1 MVLDTD
7 EIVCGCAATT
17 SFNYTIFRAE
27 KRRFMKRG
35 KKKMVLAYMAK
46 WWYLYLIGFLAMF
59 LAIYLD
65 MMGPKVT
72 QSIIDDV
79 IVDGNLQI
87 LMKLLLMLL
96 GIGFGRAICGYV
108 KEFIFD
114 CAGVRVGRN
123 LRKTLFG
130 HIQGLGIRYFDR
142 TNTGEL
148 MARVKDDVDRIWS
161 VTGFIGMLIIESIVH
176 TCAVIY
182 CMFHI
187 SPVLMLV
194 PLITMPIVG
203 WTAVRLEHK
212 LDKVYQD
219 ISEQNAKLNTV
230 AQENLAG
237 VRIVKSFAREEH
249 EIEKFK
255 KQNGSY
261 YDLNMKLAKVLAKY
275 EPNISFYTKIML
287 VVVVIVGGVMVIY
300 DKITIGQLGAFTEYA
315 NNIIWPMECLGW
327 LSNEL
332 AAAFASYKKV
342 DKIMKEEA
350 EMKDPDIPLEVEEIR
365 GEISFEQVN
374 LEIDGKEILK
384 DINIHVDSGKTLG
397 IMGMTGSGKS
407 SIINLLERFYD
418 VTSGCVKIDGMDVKD
433 MKLEDIRRNIA
444 VVMQDVFLFS
454 DTIQE
459 NISIGQRESLE
470 FETICQAAGAASA
483 HGFIERLNDRYETV
497 IGERGVGLSGGQKQR
512 ISIARALAKKTPI
525 LILDDSTSA
534 LDMETEYQ
542 IQAELGKLKDVTK
555 LIIAHRISAV
565 RYADEI
571 IILQDGQIAER
582 GTHESLMEKK
592 GLYYDTYLAQ
602 YDTQWEPVSDT
613 ER

>member
-1 MVLDTD
+1 
-7 EIVCGCAATT
+7 
-17 SFNYTIFRAE
+17 
-27 KRRFMKRG
+27 MKKD
-35 KKKMVLAYMAK
+35 KKNRVLAYMAK
-46 WWYLYLIGFLAMF
+46 WWYLYLIGFAAMF

-65 MMGPKVT
+65 MKGPQVT

-79 IVDGNLQI
+79 IVDGQVWI
-87 LMKLLLMLL
+87 LMRLLLMLL
-96 GIGFGRAICGYV
+96 GIGFGRAICGYI

-114 CAGVRVGRN
+114 CAGVRVGRD
-123 LRKTLFG
+123 LRKMLFG
-130 HIQGLGIRYFDR
+130 HIQGLGVDYFDR

-161 VTGFIGMLIIESIVH
+161 VTGFIGMLIVESIVH
-176 TCAVIY
+176 TIAVLY

-187 SPVLMLV
+187 SPALMLV
-194 PLITMPIVG
+194 PLVTMPLVG
-203 WTAVRLEHK
+203 WTAVRLENK
-212 LDKVYQD
+212 LDRVYQD
-219 ISEQNAKLNTV
+219 ISEQNAELNTV

-237 VRIVKSFAREEH
+237 VRTVKSFAREDY
-249 EIEKFK
+249 EIEKFRR
-255 KQNGSY
+255 QNGKY
-261 YDLNMKLAKVLAKY
+261 YELNMKLASVLAKY

-287 VVVVIVGGVMVIY
+287 VCVIIVGGIMVIRGQ
-300 DKITIGQLGAFTEYA
+300 ITIGQLGAFTEYA

-342 DKIMKEEA
+342 DAIMEEEA
-350 EMKDPDIPLEVEEIR
+350 RIKDPEHPVQADAVR
-365 GEISFEQVN
+365 GEIAFDHVD
-374 LEIDGKEILK
+374 LEIDGHKILR
-384 DINIHVDSGKTLG
+384 DISFHVDAGKTLG

-407 SIINLLERFYD
+407 SVINLLERFYD
-418 VTSGCVKIDGMDVKD
+418 AAAGRVMIDGRDVRT
-433 MKLEDIRRNIA
+433 MRLEDIRKNIA

-459 NISIGQRESLE
+459 NISVGQRDVLE
-470 FETICQAAGAASA
+470 YETVCQAASAASA
-483 HGFIERLNDRYETV
+483 HDFIQRLSDQYDTV

-542 IQAELGKLKDVTK
+542 IQTELGKLEDVTK

-565 RYADEI
+565 RHADEI
-571 IILQDGQIAER
+571 IILKDGQIAER
-582 GTHESLMEKK
+582 GTHERLMEKK
-592 GLYYDTYLAQ
+592 GMYYETYLAQ
-602 YDTQWEPVSDT
+602 YDTQWEPVPGT
-613 ER
+613 EEQKGGEKPWQ

>member
-1 MVLDTD
+1 
-7 EIVCGCAATT
+7 
-17 SFNYTIFRAE
+17 
-27 KRRFMKRG
+27 MKRE
-35 KKKMVLAYMAK
+35 KNNKVLAYMTR
-46 WWYLYLIGFLAMF
+46 WWYLYLIGFAAMF
-59 LAIYLD
+59 VAIYLD
-65 MMGPKVT
+65 MKGPKVT

-79 IVDGNLQI
+79 IVDGNVQI
-87 LMKLLLMLL
+87 LMRLLLMLL
-96 GIGFGRAICGYV
+96 GIGFGRAICGYI

-114 CAGVRVGRN
+114 CAGVRVGRD
-123 LRKTLFG
+123 LRKMLFG
-130 HIQGLGIRYFDR
+130 HIQGLGVRYFDR

-161 VTGFIGMLIIESIVH
+161 VTGFIGMLIVESIVH
-176 TCAVIY
+176 TFAVLY

-187 SPVLMLV
+187 SPALMIV
-194 PLITMPIVG
+194 PLITMPLVG
-203 WTAVRLEHK
+203 WTAVRLENK
-212 LDKVYQD
+212 LDQVYQN
-219 ISEQNAKLNTV
+219 ISEQNAALNTV

-237 VRIVKSFAREEH
+237 VRTVKSFAREAF
-249 EIEKFK
+249 EIEKFR
-255 KQNGSY
+255 KQNGKY
-261 YDLNMKLAKVLAKY
+261 YDLNMKLARVLAKY

-287 VVVVIVGGVMVIY
+287 VSVIIVGGIMVIR
-300 DKITIGQLGAFTEYA
+300 DQITIGELGAFTEYA

-342 DKIMKEEA
+342 DKIMQEEA
-350 EMKDPDIPLEVEEIR
+350 DIRDPENPVKADAIR
-365 GEISFEQVN
+365 GDVSFEHVD
-374 LEIDGKEILK
+374 LEIDGHRILQ
-384 DINIHVDSGKTLG
+384 DIDFHVEAGKTLG

-418 VTSGCVKIDGMDVKD
+418 TASGQVKIDGMDVRT

-459 NISIGQRESLE
+459 NISIGQRDFLE
-470 FETICQAAGAASA
+470 YEAVCQAACAASA
-483 HGFIERLNDRYETV
+483 HGFIEGLGEKYDTV
-497 IGERGVGLSGGQKQR
+497 VGERGVGLSGGQKQR

-542 IQAELGKLKDVTK
+542 IQTELLKFTDVTK

-565 RYADEI
+565 RHADEI
-571 IILQDGQIAER
+571 IILKDGQIAER
-582 GTHESLMEKK
+582 GTHETLMKKK
-592 GLYYDTYLAQ
+592 GMYYDTYLAQ
-602 YDTQWEPVSDT
+602 YDTEWEPAPDT
-613 ER
+613 AE

>member
-1 MVLDTD
+1 
-7 EIVCGCAATT
+7 
-17 SFNYTIFRAE
+17 
-27 KRRFMKRG
+27 MKKD
-35 KKKMVLAYMAK
+35 KKNRVLAYMAK
-46 WWYLYLIGFLAMF
+46 WWYLYLIGFAAMF

-65 MMGPKVT
+65 MKGPQVT

-79 IVDGNLQI
+79 IVDGQVWI
-87 LMKLLLMLL
+87 LMRLLLMLL

-114 CAGVRVGRN
+114 CAGVRVGRD
-123 LRKTLFG
+123 LRKMLFG
-130 HIQGLGIRYFDR
+130 HIQGLGVDYFDR

-161 VTGFIGMLIIESIVH
+161 VTGFIGMLIVESIVH
-176 TCAVIY
+176 TIAVLY

-187 SPVLMLV
+187 SPALMLV
-194 PLITMPIVG
+194 PLVTMPLVG
-203 WTAVRLEHK
+203 WTAVRLENK
-212 LDKVYQD
+212 LDRVYQD
-219 ISEQNAKLNTV
+219 ISEQNAELNTV

-237 VRIVKSFAREEH
+237 VRTVKSFAREDY
-249 EIEKFK
+249 EIEKFRR
-255 KQNGSY
+255 QNGKY
-261 YDLNMKLAKVLAKY
+261 YELNMKLASVLAKY

-287 VVVVIVGGVMVIY
+287 VCVIIVGGIMVIRGQ
-300 DKITIGQLGAFTEYA
+300 ITIGQLGAFTEYA

-342 DKIMKEEA
+342 DAIMEEEA
-350 EMKDPDIPLEVEEIR
+350 RIKDPEHPVQVDGVR
-365 GEISFEQVN
+365 GEIAFDHVD
-374 LEIDGKEILK
+374 LEIDGHKILR
-384 DINIHVDSGKTLG
+384 DISFHVDAGKTLG

-407 SIINLLERFYD
+407 SVINLLERFYD
-418 VTSGCVKIDGMDVKD
+418 AAAGRVMIDGRDVRT
-433 MKLEDIRRNIA
+433 MRLEDIRKNIA

-459 NISIGQRESLE
+459 NISVGQRDVLE
-470 FETICQAAGAASA
+470 YETVCQAAGAASA
-483 HGFIERLNDRYETV
+483 HDFIQRLSDQYDTV

-542 IQAELGKLKDVTK
+542 IQTELGKLEDVTK

-565 RYADEI
+565 RHADEI
-571 IILQDGQIAER
+571 IILKDGQIAER
-582 GTHESLMEKK
+582 GTHERLMEKK
-592 GLYYDTYLAQ
+592 GMYYETYLAQ
-602 YDTQWEPVSDT
+602 YDTQWEPVLGT
-613 ER
+613 EEQKGGEKTWQ

>member
-1 MVLDTD
+1 
-7 EIVCGCAATT
+7 
-17 SFNYTIFRAE
+17 
-27 KRRFMKRG
+27 MKKD
-35 KKKMVLAYMAK
+35 KKNRVLAYMAR
-46 WWYLYLIGFLAMF
+46 WWYLYLIGFAAMF

-65 MMGPKVT
+65 MKGPQVT

-79 IVDGNLQI
+79 IVDGQVWI
-87 LMKLLLMLL
+87 LMRLLLMLL

-114 CAGVRVGRN
+114 CAGVRVGRD
-123 LRKTLFG
+123 LRKMLFG
-130 HIQGLGIRYFDR
+130 HIQGLGVDYFDR

-161 VTGFIGMLIIESIVH
+161 VTGFIGMLIVESIVH
-176 TCAVIY
+176 TIAVLY

-187 SPVLMLV
+187 SPALMLV
-194 PLITMPIVG
+194 PLVTMPLVG
-203 WTAVRLEHK
+203 WTAVRLENK
-212 LDKVYQD
+212 LDRVYQD
-219 ISEQNAKLNTV
+219 ISEQNAELNTV

-237 VRIVKSFAREEH
+237 VRTVKSFAREDY
-249 EIEKFK
+249 EIEKFRR
-255 KQNGSY
+255 QNGKY
-261 YDLNMKLAKVLAKY
+261 YELNMKLASVLAKY

-287 VVVVIVGGVMVIY
+287 VCVIIVGGIMVIRGQ
-300 DKITIGQLGAFTEYA
+300 ITIGQLGAFTEYA

-342 DKIMKEEA
+342 DAIMEEEA
-350 EMKDPDIPLEVEEIR
+350 RIKDPEHPVQADAVR
-365 GEISFEQVN
+365 GEIAFDHVD
-374 LEIDGKEILK
+374 LEIDGHKILR
-384 DINIHVDSGKTLG
+384 DISFHVDAGKTLG

-407 SIINLLERFYD
+407 SVINLLERFYD
-418 VTSGCVKIDGMDVKD
+418 AAAGRVMIDGRDVRT
-433 MKLEDIRRNIA
+433 MRLEDIRKNIA

-459 NISIGQRESLE
+459 NISVGQRDVLE
-470 FETICQAAGAASA
+470 YETVCQAAGAASA
-483 HGFIERLNDRYETV
+483 HDFIQRLSDQYDTV

-542 IQAELGKLKDVTK
+542 IQTELGKLENVTK

-565 RYADEI
+565 RHADEI
-571 IILQDGQIAER
+571 IILKDGQIAER
-582 GTHESLMEKK
+582 GTHERLMEKK
-592 GLYYDTYLAQ
+592 GMYYETYLAQ
-602 YDTQWEPVSDT
+602 YDTQWEPVPGT
-613 ER
+613 EEQKGGEKPWQ

>member
-1 MVLDTD
+1 
-7 EIVCGCAATT
+7 
-17 SFNYTIFRAE
+17 
-27 KRRFMKRG
+27 MKKD
-35 KKKMVLAYMAK
+35 KKNRVLAYMAK
-46 WWYLYLIGFLAMF
+46 WWYLYLIGFAAMF

-65 MMGPKVT
+65 MKGPQVT

-79 IVDGNLQI
+79 IVDGQVWI
-87 LMKLLLMLL
+87 LMRLLLMLL

-114 CAGVRVGRN
+114 CAGVRVGRD
-123 LRKTLFG
+123 LRKMLFG
-130 HIQGLGIRYFDR
+130 HIQGLGVDYFDR

-161 VTGFIGMLIIESIVH
+161 VTGFIGMLIVESIVH
-176 TCAVIY
+176 TIAVLY

-187 SPVLMLV
+187 SPALMLV
-194 PLITMPIVG
+194 PLVTMPLVG
-203 WTAVRLEHK
+203 WTAVRLENK
-212 LDKVYQD
+212 LDRVYQD
-219 ISEQNAKLNTV
+219 ISEQNAELNTV

-237 VRIVKSFAREEH
+237 VRTVKSFAREDY
-249 EIEKFK
+249 EIEKFRR
-255 KQNGSY
+255 QNGKY
-261 YDLNMKLAKVLAKY
+261 YELNMKLASVLAKY

-287 VVVVIVGGVMVIY
+287 VCVIIVGGIMVIRGQ
-300 DKITIGQLGAFTEYA
+300 ITIGQLGAFTEYA

-342 DKIMKEEA
+342 DAIMEEEA
-350 EMKDPDIPLEVEEIR
+350 RIKDPEHPVQVDGVR
-365 GEISFEQVN
+365 GEIAFDHVD
-374 LEIDGKEILK
+374 LEIDGHKILR
-384 DINIHVDSGKTLG
+384 DISFHVDAGKTLG

-407 SIINLLERFYD
+407 SVINLLERFYD
-418 VTSGCVKIDGMDVKD
+418 AAAGRVMIDGRDVRT
-433 MKLEDIRRNIA
+433 MRLEDIRKNIA

-459 NISIGQRESLE
+459 NISVGQRDVLE
-470 FETICQAAGAASA
+470 YETVCQAAGAASA
-483 HGFIERLNDRYETV
+483 HDFIQRLSDQYDTV

-542 IQAELGKLKDVTK
+542 IQTELGKLEDVTK

-565 RYADEI
+565 RHADEI
-571 IILQDGQIAER
+571 IILKDGQIAER
-582 GTHESLMEKK
+582 GTQERLMEKK
-592 GLYYDTYLAQ
+592 GMYYETYLAQ
-602 YDTQWEPVSDT
+602 YDTQWEPVPGT
-613 ER
+613 EEQKGGEKPWQ

>member
-1 MVLDTD
+1 
-7 EIVCGCAATT
+7 
-17 SFNYTIFRAE
+17 
-27 KRRFMKRG
+27 MKKD
-35 KKKMVLAYMAK
+35 KKNRVLAYMAK
-46 WWYLYLIGFLAMF
+46 WWYLYLIGFAAMF

-65 MMGPKVT
+65 MKGPQVT

-79 IVDGNLQI
+79 IVDGQVQI
-87 LMKLLLMLL
+87 LMRLLLMLL
-96 GIGFGRAICGYV
+96 GIGFGRAICGYI

-114 CAGVRVGRN
+114 CAGVRVGRD
-123 LRKTLFG
+123 LRKMLFG
-130 HIQGLGIRYFDR
+130 HIQGLGVDYFDR

-161 VTGFIGMLIIESIVH
+161 VTGFIGMLIVESIVH
-176 TCAVIY
+176 TIAVLY

-187 SPVLMLV
+187 SPALMLV
-194 PLITMPIVG
+194 PLVTMPLVG
-203 WTAVRLEHK
+203 WTAVRLENK
-212 LDKVYQD
+212 LDRVYQD
-219 ISEQNAKLNTV
+219 ISEQNAELNTV

-237 VRIVKSFAREEH
+237 VRTVKSFAREDY
-249 EIEKFK
+249 EIEKFRR
-255 KQNGSY
+255 QNGKY
-261 YDLNMKLAKVLAKY
+261 YELNMKLASVLAKY

-287 VVVVIVGGVMVIY
+287 VCVIIVGGIMVIRGQ
-300 DKITIGQLGAFTEYA
+300 ITIGQLGAFTEYA

-342 DKIMKEEA
+342 DAIMEEEA
-350 EMKDPDIPLEVEEIR
+350 RIKDPEHPVQADAVR
-365 GEISFEQVN
+365 GEIAFDHVD
-374 LEIDGKEILK
+374 LEIDGHKILR
-384 DINIHVDSGKTLG
+384 DISFHVDAGKTLG

-407 SIINLLERFYD
+407 SVINLLERFYD
-418 VTSGCVKIDGMDVKD
+418 AAAGRVMIDGRDVRT
-433 MKLEDIRRNIA
+433 MRLEDIRKNIA

-459 NISIGQRESLE
+459 NISVGQRDVLE
-470 FETICQAAGAASA
+470 YETVCQAAGAASA
-483 HGFIERLNDRYETV
+483 HDFIQRLSDQYDTV

-542 IQAELGKLKDVTK
+542 IQTELRKLENVTK

-565 RYADEI
+565 RHADEI
-571 IILQDGQIAER
+571 IILKDGQIAER
-582 GTHESLMEKK
+582 GTHERLMEKK
-592 GLYYDTYLAQ
+592 GMYYETYLAQ
-602 YDTQWEPVSDT
+602 YDTQWEPVPGT
-613 ER
+613 EEQKGGEKPWQ

>member
-1 MVLDTD
+1 
-7 EIVCGCAATT
+7 
-17 SFNYTIFRAE
+17 
-27 KRRFMKRG
+27 MKKD
-35 KKKMVLAYMAK
+35 KKNRVLAYMAK
-46 WWYLYLIGFLAMF
+46 WWYLYLIGFAAMF

-65 MMGPKVT
+65 MKGPQVT

-79 IVDGNLQI
+79 IVDGQVWI
-87 LMKLLLMLL
+87 LMRLLLMLL

-114 CAGVRVGRN
+114 CAGVRVGRD
-123 LRKTLFG
+123 LRKMLFG
-130 HIQGLGIRYFDR
+130 HIQGLGVDYFDR

-161 VTGFIGMLIIESIVH
+161 VTGFIGMLIVESIVH
-176 TCAVIY
+176 TIAVLY

-187 SPVLMLV
+187 SPALMLV
-194 PLITMPIVG
+194 PLVTMPLVG
-203 WTAVRLEHK
+203 WTAVRLENK
-212 LDKVYQD
+212 LDRVYQD
-219 ISEQNAKLNTV
+219 ISEQNAELNTV

-237 VRIVKSFAREEH
+237 VRTVKSFAREDY
-249 EIEKFK
+249 EIEKFRR
-255 KQNGSY
+255 QNGKY
-261 YDLNMKLAKVLAKY
+261 YELNMKLASVLAKY

-287 VVVVIVGGVMVIY
+287 VCVIIVGGIMVIRGQ
-300 DKITIGQLGAFTEYA
+300 ITIGQLGAFTEYA

-342 DKIMKEEA
+342 DAIMEEEA
-350 EMKDPDIPLEVEEIR
+350 RIKDPEHPVQVDGVR
-365 GEISFEQVN
+365 GEIAFDHVD
-374 LEIDGKEILK
+374 LEIDGHKILR
-384 DINIHVDSGKTLG
+384 DISFHVDAGKTLG

-407 SIINLLERFYD
+407 SVINLLERFYD
-418 VTSGCVKIDGMDVKD
+418 AAAGRVMIDGRDVRT
-433 MKLEDIRRNIA
+433 MRLEDIRKNIA

-459 NISIGQRESLE
+459 NISVGQRDVLE
-470 FETICQAAGAASA
+470 YETVCQAAGAASA
-483 HGFIERLNDRYETV
+483 HDFIQRLSDQYDTV

-542 IQAELGKLKDVTK
+542 IQTELGKLENVTK

-565 RYADEI
+565 RHADEI
-571 IILQDGQIAER
+571 IILKDGQIAER
-582 GTHESLMEKK
+582 GTHERLMEKK
-592 GLYYDTYLAQ
+592 GMYYETYLAQ
-602 YDTQWEPVSDT
+602 YDTQWEPVPGT
-613 ER
+613 EEQKGGEKPWQ

>member
-1 MVLDTD
+1 
-7 EIVCGCAATT
+7 
-17 SFNYTIFRAE
+17 
-27 KRRFMKRG
+27 MKKD
-35 KKKMVLAYMAK
+35 KKNRVLAYMAK
-46 WWYLYLIGFLAMF
+46 WWYLYLIGFAAMF

-65 MMGPKVT
+65 MKGPQVT

-79 IVDGNLQI
+79 IVDGQVWI
-87 LMKLLLMLL
+87 LMRLLLMLL

-114 CAGVRVGRN
+114 CAGVRVGRD
-123 LRKTLFG
+123 LRKMLFG
-130 HIQGLGIRYFDR
+130 HIQGLGVDYFDR

-161 VTGFIGMLIIESIVH
+161 VTGFIGMLIVESIVH
-176 TCAVIY
+176 TIAVLY

-187 SPVLMLV
+187 SPALMLV
-194 PLITMPIVG
+194 PLVTMPLVG
-203 WTAVRLEHK
+203 WTAVRLENK
-212 LDKVYQD
+212 LDRVYQD
-219 ISEQNAKLNTV
+219 ISEQNAELNTV

-237 VRIVKSFAREEH
+237 VRTVKSFAREDY
-249 EIEKFK
+249 EIEKFRR
-255 KQNGSY
+255 QNGKY
-261 YDLNMKLAKVLAKY
+261 YELNMKLASVLAKY

-287 VVVVIVGGVMVIY
+287 VCVIIVGGIMVIRGQ
-300 DKITIGQLGAFTEYA
+300 ITIGQLGAFTEYA

-342 DKIMKEEA
+342 DAIMEEEA
-350 EMKDPDIPLEVEEIR
+350 RIKDPEHPVQADAVR
-365 GEISFEQVN
+365 GEIAFDHVD
-374 LEIDGKEILK
+374 LEIDGHKILR
-384 DINIHVDSGKTLG
+384 DISFHVDAGKTLG

-407 SIINLLERFYD
+407 SVINLLERFYD
-418 VTSGCVKIDGMDVKD
+418 AAAGRVMIDGRDVRT
-433 MKLEDIRRNIA
+433 MRLEDIRKNIA

-459 NISIGQRESLE
+459 NISVGQRDVLE
-470 FETICQAAGAASA
+470 YETVCQAASAASA
-483 HGFIERLNDRYETV
+483 HDFIQRLSDQYDTV

-542 IQAELGKLKDVTK
+542 IQTELGKLENVTK

-565 RYADEI
+565 RHADEI
-571 IILQDGQIAER
+571 IILKDGQIAER
-582 GTHESLMEKK
+582 GTHERLMEKK
-592 GLYYDTYLAQ
+592 GMYYDTYLAQ
-602 YDTQWEPVSDT
+602 YDTQWEPVPGT
-613 ER
+613 EEQKGGEKPWQ

>member
-1 MVLDTD
+1 
-7 EIVCGCAATT
+7 
-17 SFNYTIFRAE
+17 
-27 KRRFMKRG
+27 MKKD
-35 KKKMVLAYMAK
+35 KKNRVLAYMAK
-46 WWYLYLIGFLAMF
+46 WWYLYLIGFAAMF

-65 MMGPKVT
+65 MKGPQVT

-79 IVDGNLQI
+79 IVDGQVWI
-87 LMKLLLMLL
+87 LMRLLLMLL

-114 CAGVRVGRN
+114 CAGVRVGRD
-123 LRKTLFG
+123 LRKMLFG
-130 HIQGLGIRYFDR
+130 HIQGLGVDYFDR

-161 VTGFIGMLIIESIVH
+161 VTGFIGMLIVESIVH
-176 TCAVIY
+176 TIAVLY

-187 SPVLMLV
+187 SPALMLV
-194 PLITMPIVG
+194 PLVTMPLVG
-203 WTAVRLEHK
+203 WTAVRLENK
-212 LDKVYQD
+212 LDRVYQD
-219 ISEQNAKLNTV
+219 ISEQNAELNTV

-237 VRIVKSFAREEH
+237 VRTVKSFAREDY
-249 EIEKFK
+249 EIEKFRR
-255 KQNGSY
+255 QNGKY
-261 YDLNMKLAKVLAKY
+261 YELNMKLASVLAKY

-287 VVVVIVGGVMVIY
+287 VCVIIVGGIMVIRGQ
-300 DKITIGQLGAFTEYA
+300 ITIGQLGAFTEYA

-342 DKIMKEEA
+342 DAIMEEEA
-350 EMKDPDIPLEVEEIR
+350 RIKDPEHPVQADAVR
-365 GEISFEQVN
+365 GEIAFDHVD
-374 LEIDGKEILK
+374 LEIDGHKILR
-384 DINIHVDSGKTLG
+384 DISFHVDAGKTLG

-407 SIINLLERFYD
+407 SVINLLERFYD
-418 VTSGCVKIDGMDVKD
+418 AAAGRVMIDGRDVRT
-433 MKLEDIRRNIA
+433 MRLEDIRKNIA

-459 NISIGQRESLE
+459 NISVGQRDVLE
-470 FETICQAAGAASA
+470 YETVCQAAGAASA
-483 HGFIERLNDRYETV
+483 HDFIQRLSDQYDTV

-542 IQAELGKLKDVTK
+542 IQTELGKLENVTK

-565 RYADEI
+565 RHADEI
-571 IILQDGQIAER
+571 IILKDGQIAER
-582 GTHESLMEKK
+582 GTHERLMEKK
-592 GLYYDTYLAQ
+592 GMYYETYLAQ
-602 YDTQWEPVSDT
+602 YDTQWEPVPGT
-613 ER
+613 EEQKGGEKPWQ

>member
-1 MVLDTD
+1 
-7 EIVCGCAATT
+7 
-17 SFNYTIFRAE
+17 
-27 KRRFMKRG
+27 MKKD
-35 KKKMVLAYMAK
+35 KKNRVLAYMAK
-46 WWYLYLIGFLAMF
+46 WWYLYLIGFAAMF

-65 MMGPKVT
+65 MKGPQVT

-79 IVDGNLQI
+79 IVDGQVRI
-87 LMKLLLMLL
+87 LMRLLLMLL

-114 CAGVRVGRN
+114 CAGVRVGRD
-123 LRKTLFG
+123 LRKMLFG
-130 HIQGLGIRYFDR
+130 HIQGLGVDYFDR

-161 VTGFIGMLIIESIVH
+161 VTGFIGMLIVESIVH
-176 TCAVIY
+176 TIAVLY

-187 SPVLMLV
+187 SPALMLV
-194 PLITMPIVG
+194 PLVTMPLVG
-203 WTAVRLEHK
+203 WTAVRLENK
-212 LDKVYQD
+212 LDRVYQD
-219 ISEQNAKLNTV
+219 ISEQNAELNTV

-237 VRIVKSFAREEH
+237 VRTVKSFAREDY
-249 EIEKFK
+249 EIEKFRR
-255 KQNGSY
+255 QNGKY
-261 YDLNMKLAKVLAKY
+261 YELNMKLASVLAKY

-287 VVVVIVGGVMVIY
+287 VCVIIVGGIMVIRGQ
-300 DKITIGQLGAFTEYA
+300 ITIGQLGAFTEYA

-342 DKIMKEEA
+342 DAIMEEEA
-350 EMKDPDIPLEVEEIR
+350 RIKDPEHPVQADAVR
-365 GEISFEQVN
+365 GEIAFDHVD
-374 LEIDGKEILK
+374 LEIDGHKILR
-384 DINIHVDSGKTLG
+384 DISFHVDAGKTLG

-407 SIINLLERFYD
+407 SVINLLERFYD
-418 VTSGCVKIDGMDVKD
+418 AAAGRVMIDGRDVRT
-433 MKLEDIRRNIA
+433 MRLEDIRKNIA

-459 NISIGQRESLE
+459 NISVGQRDVLE
-470 FETICQAAGAASA
+470 YETVCQAAGAASA
-483 HGFIERLNDRYETV
+483 HDFIQRLSDQYDTV

-542 IQAELGKLKDVTK
+542 IQTELGKLENVTK

-565 RYADEI
+565 RHADEI
-571 IILQDGQIAER
+571 IILKDGQIAER
-582 GTHESLMEKK
+582 GTHERLMEKK
-592 GLYYDTYLAQ
+592 GMYYETYLAQ
-602 YDTQWEPVSDT
+602 YDTQWEPVPGT
-613 ER
+613 EEQKGGEKPWQ

>member
-1 MVLDTD
+1 
-7 EIVCGCAATT
+7 
-17 SFNYTIFRAE
+17 
-27 KRRFMKRG
+27 MKKD
-35 KKKMVLAYMAK
+35 KKNRVLAYMAK
-46 WWYLYLIGFLAMF
+46 WWYLYLIGFAAMF

-65 MMGPKVT
+65 MKGPQVT

-79 IVDGNLQI
+79 IVDGQVWI
-87 LMKLLLMLL
+87 LMRLLLMLL

-114 CAGVRVGRN
+114 CAGVRVGRD
-123 LRKTLFG
+123 LRKMLFG
-130 HIQGLGIRYFDR
+130 HIQGLGVDYFDR

-161 VTGFIGMLIIESIVH
+161 VTGFIGMLIVESIVH
-176 TCAVIY
+176 TIAVLY

-187 SPVLMLV
+187 SPALMLV
-194 PLITMPIVG
+194 PLVTMPLVG
-203 WTAVRLEHK
+203 WTAVRLENK
-212 LDKVYQD
+212 LDRVYQD
-219 ISEQNAKLNTV
+219 ISEQNAELNTV

-237 VRIVKSFAREEH
+237 VRTVKSFAREDY
-249 EIEKFK
+249 EIEKFRR
-255 KQNGSY
+255 QNGKY
-261 YDLNMKLAKVLAKY
+261 YELNMKLASVLAKY

-287 VVVVIVGGVMVIY
+287 VCVIIVGGIMVIRGQ
-300 DKITIGQLGAFTEYA
+300 ITIGQLGAFTEYA

-342 DKIMKEEA
+342 DAIMEEEA
-350 EMKDPDIPLEVEEIR
+350 RIKDPEHPVQVDGVR
-365 GEISFEQVN
+365 GEIAFDHVD
-374 LEIDGKEILK
+374 LEIDGHKILR
-384 DINIHVDSGKTLG
+384 DISFHVDAGKTLG

-407 SIINLLERFYD
+407 SVINLLERFYD
-418 VTSGCVKIDGMDVKD
+418 AAAGRVMIDGRDVRT
-433 MKLEDIRRNIA
+433 MRLEDIRKNIA

-459 NISIGQRESLE
+459 NISVGQRDVLE
-470 FETICQAAGAASA
+470 YETVCQAAGAASA
-483 HGFIERLNDRYETV
+483 HDFIQRLSDQYDTV

-542 IQAELGKLKDVTK
+542 IQTELGKLEDVTK

-565 RYADEI
+565 RHADEI
-571 IILQDGQIAER
+571 IILKDGQIAER
-582 GTHESLMEKK
+582 GTHERLMEKK
-592 GLYYDTYLAQ
+592 GMYYETYLAQ
-602 YDTQWEPVSDT
+602 YDTQWEPVPET
-613 ER
+613 EEQKGGEKPWQ

>member
-1 MVLDTD
+1 
-7 EIVCGCAATT
+7 
-17 SFNYTIFRAE
+17 
-27 KRRFMKRG
+27 MKKD
-35 KKKMVLAYMAK
+35 KKNRVLAYMAK
-46 WWYLYLIGFLAMF
+46 WWYLYLIGFAAMF

-65 MMGPKVT
+65 MKGPQVT

-79 IVDGNLQI
+79 IVDGQVWI
-87 LMKLLLMLL
+87 LMRLLLMLL

-114 CAGVRVGRN
+114 CAGVRVGRD
-123 LRKTLFG
+123 LRKMLFG
-130 HIQGLGIRYFDR
+130 HIQGLGVDYFDR

-161 VTGFIGMLIIESIVH
+161 VTGFIGMLIVESIVH
-176 TCAVIY
+176 TIAVLY

-187 SPVLMLV
+187 SPALMLV
-194 PLITMPIVG
+194 PLVTMPLVG
-203 WTAVRLEHK
+203 WTAVRLENK
-212 LDKVYQD
+212 LDRVYQD
-219 ISEQNAKLNTV
+219 ISEQNAELNTV

-237 VRIVKSFAREEH
+237 VRTVKSFAREDY
-249 EIEKFK
+249 EIEKFRR
-255 KQNGSY
+255 QNGKY
-261 YDLNMKLAKVLAKY
+261 YELNMKLASVLAKY

-287 VVVVIVGGVMVIY
+287 VCVIIVGGIMVIRGQ
-300 DKITIGQLGAFTEYA
+300 ITIGQLGAFTEYA

-342 DKIMKEEA
+342 DAIMEEEA
-350 EMKDPDIPLEVEEIR
+350 RIKDPEHPVQVDGVR
-365 GEISFEQVN
+365 GEIAFDHVD
-374 LEIDGKEILK
+374 LEIDGHKILR
-384 DINIHVDSGKTLG
+384 DISFHVDAGKTLG

-407 SIINLLERFYD
+407 SVINLLERFYD
-418 VTSGCVKIDGMDVKD
+418 AAAGRVMIDGRDVRT
-433 MKLEDIRRNIA
+433 MRLEDIRKNIA

-459 NISIGQRESLE
+459 NISVGQRDVLE
-470 FETICQAAGAASA
+470 YETVCQAAGAASA
-483 HGFIERLNDRYETV
+483 HDFIQRLSDQYDTV

-542 IQAELGKLKDVTK
+542 IQTELGKLENVTK

-565 RYADEI
+565 RHADEI
-571 IILQDGQIAER
+571 IILKDGQIAER
-582 GTHESLMEKK
+582 GTHERLMEKK
-592 GLYYDTYLAQ
+592 GMYYDTYLAQ
-602 YDTQWEPVSDT
+602 YDTQWEPVPGT
-613 ER
+613 EEQKGGEKPWQ

>member
-1 MVLDTD
+1 
-7 EIVCGCAATT
+7 
-17 SFNYTIFRAE
+17 
-27 KRRFMKRG
+27 MKKD
-35 KKKMVLAYMAK
+35 KKNRVLAYMAK
-46 WWYLYLIGFLAMF
+46 WWYLYLIGFAAMF

-65 MMGPKVT
+65 MKGPQVT

-79 IVDGNLQI
+79 IVDGQVWI
-87 LMKLLLMLL
+87 LMRLLLMLL

-114 CAGVRVGRN
+114 CAGVRVGRD
-123 LRKTLFG
+123 LRKMLFG
-130 HIQGLGIRYFDR
+130 HIQGLGVDYFDR

-161 VTGFIGMLIIESIVH
+161 VTGFIGMLIVESIVH
-176 TCAVIY
+176 TIAVLY

-187 SPVLMLV
+187 SPALMLV
-194 PLITMPIVG
+194 PLVTMPLVG
-203 WTAVRLEHK
+203 WTAVRLENK
-212 LDKVYQD
+212 LDRVYQD
-219 ISEQNAKLNTV
+219 ISEQNAELNTV

-237 VRIVKSFAREEH
+237 VRTVKSFAREDY
-249 EIEKFK
+249 EIEKFRR
-255 KQNGSY
+255 QNGKY
-261 YDLNMKLAKVLAKY
+261 YELNMKLASVLAKY

-287 VVVVIVGGVMVIY
+287 VCVIIVGGIMVIRGQ
-300 DKITIGQLGAFTEYA
+300 ITIGQLGAFTEYA

-342 DKIMKEEA
+342 DAIMEEEA
-350 EMKDPDIPLEVEEIR
+350 RIKDPEHPVQVDGVR
-365 GEISFEQVN
+365 GEIAFDHVD
-374 LEIDGKEILK
+374 LEIDGHKILR
-384 DINIHVDSGKTLG
+384 DISFHVDAGKTLG

-407 SIINLLERFYD
+407 SVINLLERFYD
-418 VTSGCVKIDGMDVKD
+418 AAAGRVMIDGRDVRT
-433 MKLEDIRRNIA
+433 MRLEDIRKNIA

-459 NISIGQRESLE
+459 NISVGQRDVLE
-470 FETICQAAGAASA
+470 YETVCQAAGAASA
-483 HGFIERLNDRYETV
+483 HDFIQRLSDQYDTV

-542 IQAELGKLKDVTK
+542 IQTELGKLEDVTK

-565 RYADEI
+565 RHADEI
-571 IILQDGQIAER
+571 IILKDGQIAER
-582 GTHESLMEKK
+582 GTHERLMEKK
-592 GLYYDTYLAQ
+592 GMYYETYLAQ
-602 YDTQWEPVSDT
+602 YDTQWEPVPGT
-613 ER
+613 EEQKGGEKPWQ

>member
-1 MVLDTD
+1 
-7 EIVCGCAATT
+7 
-17 SFNYTIFRAE
+17 
-27 KRRFMKRG
+27 MKRG
-35 KKKMVLAYMAK
+35 KKKRVLAYMAK

-79 IVDGNLQI
+79 IVDGRVQI
-87 LMKLLLMLL
+87 LMRLLLMLL

-114 CAGVRVGRN
+114 CAGVRVGRD

-187 SPVLMLV
+187 SPLLMLV

-219 ISEQNAKLNTV
+219 ISEQNAELNTV

-237 VRIVKSFAREEH
+237 VRIVKSFAREEF

-255 KQNGSY
+255 KQNGKY
-261 YDLNMKLAKVLAKY
+261 YDLNMKLAQVLAKY

-287 VVVVIVGGVMVIY
+287 VAVVIVGGIMVIY
-300 DKITIGQLGAFTEYA
+300 EKITIGELGAFTEYA

-332 AAAFASYKKV
+332 AAAIASHKKV
-342 DKIMKEEA
+342 DKIMREEA
-350 EMKDPDIPLEVEEIR
+350 EMKEPDEPVEIKEIR
-365 GEISFEQVN
+365 GEITFNHVN
-374 LEIDGKEILK
+374 LEIDEHEILK
-384 DINIHVDSGKTLG
+384 DISFHVEAGKTLG

-418 VTSGCVKIDGMDVKD
+418 ATSGCVEIDDVDVKN
-433 MKLEDIRRNIA
+433 MKLEDIRKNIA

-459 NISIGQRESLE
+459 NISIGQRETLE
-470 FETICQAAGAASA
+470 YETICQASSAASA
-483 HGFIERLNDRYETV
+483 HGFIERLSERYDTV

-542 IQAELGKLKDVTK
+542 IQAELRKLEHVTK

-571 IILQDGQIAER
+571 IILQDGKIAER
-582 GTHESLMEKK
+582 GTHESLMKKK
-592 GLYYDTYLAQ
+592 GMYYDTYLAQ
-602 YDTQWEPVSDT
+602 YDTESGLMPDT
-613 ER
+613 KE

>member
-1 MVLDTD
+1 
-7 EIVCGCAATT
+7 
-17 SFNYTIFRAE
+17 
-27 KRRFMKRG
+27 MKKD
-35 KKKMVLAYMAK
+35 KKNRVLAYMAR
-46 WWYLYLIGFLAMF
+46 WWYLYLIGFAAMF

-65 MMGPKVT
+65 MKGPQVT

-79 IVDGNLQI
+79 IVDGQVWI
-87 LMKLLLMLL
+87 LMRLLLMLL

-114 CAGVRVGRN
+114 CAGVRVGRD
-123 LRKTLFG
+123 LRKMLFG
-130 HIQGLGIRYFDR
+130 HIQGLGVDYFDR

-161 VTGFIGMLIIESIVH
+161 VTGFIGMLIVESIVH
-176 TCAVIY
+176 TIAVLY

-187 SPVLMLV
+187 SPALMLV
-194 PLITMPIVG
+194 PLVTMPLVG
-203 WTAVRLEHK
+203 WTAVRLENK
-212 LDKVYQD
+212 LDRVYQD
-219 ISEQNAKLNTV
+219 ISEQNAELNTV

-237 VRIVKSFAREEH
+237 VRTVKSFAREDY
-249 EIEKFK
+249 EIEKFRR
-255 KQNGSY
+255 QNGKY
-261 YDLNMKLAKVLAKY
+261 YELNMKLASVLAKY

-287 VVVVIVGGVMVIY
+287 VCVIIVGGVMVIRGQ
-300 DKITIGQLGAFTEYA
+300 ITIGQLGAFTEYA

-342 DKIMKEEA
+342 DAIMEEEA
-350 EMKDPDIPLEVEEIR
+350 RIKDPEHPVQADGVR
-365 GEISFEQVN
+365 GEIAFDHVD
-374 LEIDGKEILK
+374 LEIDGHKILR
-384 DINIHVDSGKTLG
+384 DISFHVDAGKTLG

-407 SIINLLERFYD
+407 SVINLLERFYD
-418 VTSGCVKIDGMDVKD
+418 AAAGRVMIDGRDVRT
-433 MKLEDIRRNIA
+433 MRLEDIRKNIA

-459 NISIGQRESLE
+459 NISVGQRDVLE
-470 FETICQAAGAASA
+470 YETVCQAAGAASA
-483 HGFIERLNDRYETV
+483 HDFIQRLSDQYDTV

-542 IQAELGKLKDVTK
+542 IQTELGKLENVTK

-565 RYADEI
+565 RHADEI
-571 IILQDGQIAER
+571 IILKDGQIAER
-582 GTHESLMEKK
+582 GTHERLMEKK
-592 GLYYDTYLAQ
+592 GMYYETYLAQ
-602 YDTQWEPVSDT
+602 YDTQWEPVPET
-613 ER
+613 EEQKGGEKPWQ

>member
-1 MVLDTD
+1 
-7 EIVCGCAATT
+7 
-17 SFNYTIFRAE
+17 
-27 KRRFMKRG
+27 MKKD
-35 KKKMVLAYMAK
+35 KKNRVLAYMAK
-46 WWYLYLIGFLAMF
+46 WWYLYLIGFAAMF

-65 MMGPKVT
+65 MKGPQVT

-79 IVDGNLQI
+79 IVDGQVQI
-87 LMKLLLMLL
+87 LMRLLLMLL

-114 CAGVRVGRN
+114 CAGVRVGRD
-123 LRKTLFG
+123 LRKMLFG
-130 HIQGLGIRYFDR
+130 HIQGLGVDYFDR

-161 VTGFIGMLIIESIVH
+161 VTGFIGMLIVESIVH
-176 TCAVIY
+176 TIAVLY

-187 SPVLMLV
+187 SPALMLV
-194 PLITMPIVG
+194 PLVTMPLVG
-203 WTAVRLEHK
+203 WTAVRLENK
-212 LDKVYQD
+212 LDRVYQD
-219 ISEQNAKLNTV
+219 ISEQNAELNTV

-237 VRIVKSFAREEH
+237 VRTVKSFAREDY
-249 EIEKFK
+249 EIEKFRR
-255 KQNGSY
+255 QNGKY
-261 YDLNMKLAKVLAKY
+261 YELNMKLASVLAKY

-287 VVVVIVGGVMVIY
+287 VCVIIVGGVMVIRGQ
-300 DKITIGQLGAFTEYA
+300 ITIGQLGAFTEYA

-342 DKIMKEEA
+342 DAIMEEEA
-350 EMKDPDIPLEVEEIR
+350 RIKDPEHPVQVDGVR
-365 GEISFEQVN
+365 GEIAFDHVD
-374 LEIDGKEILK
+374 LEIDGHKILR
-384 DINIHVDSGKTLG
+384 DISFHVDAGKTLG

-407 SIINLLERFYD
+407 SVINLLERFYD
-418 VTSGCVKIDGMDVKD
+418 AAAGRVMIDGRDVRT
-433 MKLEDIRRNIA
+433 MRLEDIRKNIA

-459 NISIGQRESLE
+459 NISVGQRDVLE
-470 FETICQAAGAASA
+470 YETVCQAASAASA
-483 HGFIERLNDRYETV
+483 HDFIQRLSDQYDTV

-542 IQAELGKLKDVTK
+542 IQTELGKLEDVTK

-565 RYADEI
+565 RHADEI
-571 IILQDGQIAER
+571 IILKDGQIAER
-582 GTHESLMEKK
+582 GTHERLMEKK
-592 GLYYDTYLAQ
+592 GMYYDTYLAQ
-602 YDTQWEPVSDT
+602 YDTQWEPVPGT
-613 ER
+613 EEQKGGEKPWQ